1 MPKHSAR
8 KHAGKESTG
17 PSQRQLRVGEVLR
30 HALVEVLAR
39 GESRDP
45 ALIDA
50 SITVTEVRV
59 SPDLRSATAFV
70 VPLGGRDQATIV
82 AALDRCGPYLRG
94 QIGRMAGLRFT
105 PSLRFLADQSFDRA
119 QRIEQVLQR
128 PEIRGNVEKDED

>member
-1 MPKHSAR
+1 MPKHSS
-8 KHAGKESTG
+8 KHAGRDSAG

-59 SPDLRSATAFV
+59 SPDLRAATAFV

-105 PSLRFLADQSFDRA
+105 PTLRFLADQSFDRA

-128 PEIRGNVEKDED
+128 PDVRRDAEQDED